1 MRHFY
6 VTILNHRYMSFQ
18 KVNIAFAEG
27 ATVTLSGVQ
36 KKVIEK
42 LNSDSFMII
51 AWSPVDEITFE

>member
-1 MRHFY
+1 
-6 VTILNHRYMSFQ
+6 MSFQ

-51 AWSPVDEITFE
+51 AWSPVDEFTFE